1 MSFEQFSI
9 NIGGSISRQ
18 LQWFRQAATK
28 AWAKELAVGWKS
40 FGAEPTHLPW
50 ESTRLC
56 NGLHVQTQGGE
67 TFISIER
74 WKAKGLIVVLF
85 KPSVALQKF
94 CKHTLSAT
102 ERDVLKSPNM

>member
-1 MSFEQFSI
+1 MYLKRDLHLEYVKNTYNSI
-9 NIGGSISRQ
+9 I
-18 LQWFRQAATK
+18 K
-28 AWAKELAVGWKS
+28 
-40 FGAEPTHLPW
+40 
-50 ESTRLC
+50 
-56 NGLHVQTQGGE
+56 
-67 TFISIER
+67 IER